1 MFLAAVSNVPGAAK
15 IALVACEQEK
25 VAKRN
30 SKYKKKGDKY
40 LADRKVDGEFYRE
53 MLVQQVFPA
62 IEDKLLD
69 PALPK
74 FIAPVWHQTDN
85 APPHVAVKTASF
97 RESYAEDGNIMP
109 HPNPQAPRCPESNV
123 LDMSVFN
130 WMQQSVDAAHC
141 ITRDDIKKATFAA
154 WEEMPESVI
163 LNSFGHLASVHETI
177 VKNKGGNNT
186 NQ

>member
-1 MFLAAVSNVPGAAK
+1 MSTSYVLSTRPVEARPICALISESKVPDSRAAAAASAGRVTKFASGTSAMFEAFVSRECA
-15 IALVACEQEK
+15 QE
-25 VAKRN
+25 VFTSLRHDQHGW
-30 SKYKKKGDKY
+30 YME
-40 LADRKVDGEFYRE
+40 LTYRT
-53 MLVQQVFPA
+53 
-62 IEDKLLD
+62 
-69 PALPK
+69 
-74 FIAPVWHQTDN
+74 HQN
-85 APPHVAVKTASF
+85 AP
-97 RESYAEDGNIMP
+97 EQ
-109 HPNPQAPRCPESNV
+109 QAPRCPESNV

-177 VKNKGGNNT
+177 VKNKGGNNP